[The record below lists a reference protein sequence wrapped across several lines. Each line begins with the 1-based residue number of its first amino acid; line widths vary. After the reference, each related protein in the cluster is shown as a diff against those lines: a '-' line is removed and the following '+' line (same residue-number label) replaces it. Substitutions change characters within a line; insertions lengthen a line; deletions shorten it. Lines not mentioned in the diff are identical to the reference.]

1 MTDQSCL
8 ESKSIIVWNKL
19 MTKHLQTI
27 TIYAGSADNLPEEH
41 VQAAYTLGKILAC
54 QDRTLIYGAGK
65 TGLMGAVARGSL
77 ENNGRVVGVI
87 NDDLDLPHLVFS
99 KLTCIEKVSNIQVRQ
114 ARMSELGDG
123 FIALP
128 GGFGTF
134 YEVLEALT
142 WAQLGQHKKPI
153 GFLNIGGYYDP
164 LFSMIDQA
172 ISCNYIY
179 PEHRGL
185 FVESGDPLELLEM
198 MDNFI
203 PPKNMNRWLS
213 RDE

>member
-1 MTDQSCL
+1 MA
-8 ESKSIIVWNKL
+8 N
-19 MTKHLQTI
+19 HLQSI

-41 VQAAYTLGKILAC
+41 LHAAYELGKIMA
-54 QDRTLIYGAGK
+54 REKRVLIFGSGK

-77 ENNGRVVGVI
+77 EHNGQVVGVI
-87 NDDLDLPHLVFS
+87 NDDLNLPHLVFS
-99 KLTCIEKVSNIQVRQ
+99 ELTRIEKVANIQLRQ

-128 GGFGTF
+128 GGFGTL

-142 WAQLGQHKKPI
+142 WAQLGQHHKPV

-164 LFSMIDQA
+164 LFSMFDHA
-172 ISCNYIY
+172 IACNYIY

-185 FVESGDPLELLEM
+185 FVQSGDPVELLAL
-198 MDNFI
+198 MDAFI
-203 PPKNMNRWLS
+203 PPQNMNRWLT